1 MGRPWSPA
9 LHLARPLLRI
19 CNESDL
25 IKSPPSAGFFV
36 LAQLSCT
43 LLWGRVLLKRVGSV
57 KDEKKAGN
65 RCLRHCK
72 YNSLDYTE
80 AMMFKLA
87 SLQQVPLCSRDEEGA
102 DKDDG
107 DLAVAPAKPKVKR
120 PPLYRVILLN
130 DDYTPMEFVVQVL
143 EQFFSMGREK
153 ATQVMLAVHTQ
164 GKGVCGIYP
173 QDIAETKASQV
184 NQCAR
189 DSGHPLLCEVEPSND
204 DED

>member
-19 CNESDL
+19 CNKPDL

-80 AMMFKLA
+80 LMMISLA
-87 SLQQVPLCSRDEEGA
+87 SLQQKPLCSRDDEST

-107 DLAVAPAKPKVKR
+107 DLAVAPAKPKIKR